1 MQMNSQAAN
10 DVSKEKLVADLKV
23 VVADAEELLRATAS
37 QAGEKVS
44 AARERIQASLATAK
58 VKLGEAERALV
69 EKTKLAAKATDDYV
83 RDNPWQAVGIA
94 AMAGLV
100 LGILISR
107 R

>member
-1 MQMNSQAAN
+1 MNAETAGN

-58 VKLGEAERALV
+58 VKLTEAERALL
-69 EKTKLAAKATDDYV
+69 EKSKLAAKATDEYV
-83 RDNPWQAVGIA
+83 RENPWQAVGA
-94 AMAGLV
+94 AALAGLV
-100 LGILISR
+100 LGVLISR

>member
-1 MQMNSQAAN
+1 MNTQAASN

-37 QAGEKVS
+37 QAGEKVA
-44 AARERIQASLATAK
+44 AARERITASLATAK
-58 VKLGEAERALV
+58 VKLADAERVLV
-69 EKTKLAAKATDDYV
+69 EKTKQAAKVTDEYV
-83 RDNPWQAVGIA
+83 HENPWQAVGIA
-94 AMAGLV
+94 AMAGVL

>member
-1 MQMNSQAAN
+1 MNTQTAGS

-44 AARERIQASLATAK
+44 AARERIQTSLATAK
-58 VKLGEAERALV
+58 VKLTDAERALL
-69 EKTKLAAKATDDYV
+69 EKSKLAAKATDEYV
-83 RDNPWQAVGIA
+83 RDNPWQAVGVA
-94 AMAGLV
+94 AVAGLV
-100 LGILISR
+100 LGVLISR

>member
-1 MQMNSQAAN
+1 MSAQTASN
-10 DVSKEKLVADLKV
+10 DVSKEKLVSDLKV

-37 QAGEKVS
+37 QAGEKVV

-58 VKLGEAERALV
+58 VKLSDAERALL
-69 EKTKLAAKATDDYV
+69 EKSKLAAKATDEYV
-83 RDNPWQAVGIA
+83 RENPWQAVGVA

>member
-1 MQMNSQAAN
+1 MSAQPASN

-37 QAGEKVS
+37 QAGEKVV

-58 VKLGEAERALV
+58 VKLTDAERALL
-69 EKTKLAAKATDDYV
+69 EKSKLAAKATDEYV
-83 RDNPWQAVGIA
+83 RDNPWQAVGVA
-94 AMAGLV
+94 AVAGLV
-100 LGILISR
+100 LGVLISR

>member
-1 MQMNSQAAN
+1 MNTQTANN
-10 DVSKEKLVADLKV
+10 DVSKEKLVADLKI

-58 VKLGEAERALV
+58 VKLSDAEDALL
-69 EKTKLAAKATDDYV
+69 ERSKLAAKATDEYV
-83 RDNPWQAVGIA
+83 RDNPWQAVGVA
-94 AMAGLV
+94 AVAGLV
-100 LGILISR
+100 LGVLISR

>member
-1 MQMNSQAAN
+1 MNTQTASN
-10 DVSKEKLVADLKV
+10 DVSKEKLVADLKL

-58 VKLGEAERALV
+58 VKLSDAERALL
-69 EKTKLAAKATDDYV
+69 EKSKLAAKATDEYV
-83 RDNPWQAVGIA
+83 RDNPWQAVGVA
-94 AMAGLV
+94 AVAGLV
-100 LGILISR
+100 LGVLISR

>member
-1 MQMNSQAAN
+1 MTT
-10 DVSKEKLVADLKV
+10 DVNKDKLVADLKV

-37 QAGEKVS
+37 QAGEKV
-44 AARERIQASLATAK
+44 AVARERIQASLATAK
-58 VKLGEAERALV
+58 VKLSEAERALL
-69 EKTKLAAKATDDYV
+69 EKTKQAAKATDDYV

-94 AMAGLV
+94 AVAGLV